1 MSDASPVKRLKQ
13 KDIKDVRDKIAN
25 VQGNL
30 CAICQQTLEEK
41 CLDHDHKTGLIR
53 SVLCRNC
60 NGIEGKIFN
69 LCRRGKRDK
78 TEKQY
83 LIEILTYWTF
93 WADNPRNLLHPTH
106 KTADEKRERRN
117 KKARENRQ
125 KKKQTD

>member
-1 MSDASPVKRLKQ
+1 MSDASPLRRIKQ
-13 KDIKDVRDKIAN
+13 SEIPSVREQISN

-30 CAICQQTLEEK
+30 CAICQQPMQEK

-69 LCRRGKRDK
+69 LCRRGKRNRS
-78 TEKQY
+78 EKEY

-93 WADNPRNLLHPTH
+93 HAKNPREILHPNY
-106 KTADEKRERRN
+106 KTLDEKRVARN
-117 KKARENRQ
+117 AKARR
-125 KKKQTD
+125 KRKSK